1 MPILSRV
8 AIRSALAYLVLGA
21 LGALVYWVNAIWVPL
36 PDLANYTAALSPTY
50 VHLIVVGWLTQFIF
64 GVMYWMFPIIN
75 KTQPRGD
82 TRLAWL
88 AFALLN
94 VGLLLRIVS
103 EPWRSVQP
111 TALNGGLMVASS
123 LLQWLA
129 SAIFVALTWPRV
141 RERGGF

>member
-1 MPILSRV
+1 MPLISRI
-8 AIRSALAYLVLGA
+8 AIRAALAYLVLGA

-36 PDLANYTAALSPTY
+36 PDWATYTSALSPTY

-75 KTQPRGD
+75 KVQPRGN

-88 AFALLN
+88 TFGCLN
-94 VGLLLRIVS
+94 LGLLLRIAS
-103 EPWRSVQP
+103 EPWRSIQP
-111 TALNGGLMVASS
+111 NVMNGWMMVASS
-123 LLQWLA
+123 LLQWSA
-129 SAIFVALTWPRV
+129 SLIFFILTWPRV

>member
-1 MPILSRV
+1 MPLISRI

-21 LGALVYWVNAIWVPL
+21 LGALVYWINAIWVPL
-36 PDLANYTAALSPTY
+36 PDWANYTSALSPTY

-75 KTQPRGD
+75 KVQPRGD

-88 AFALLN
+88 AFGCLN
-94 VGLLLRIVS
+94 LGLLLRIVA
-103 EPWRSVQP
+103 EPWRSIQP
-111 TALNGGLMVASS
+111 TVLNSWLMAASTFLQWVAS
-123 LLQWLA
+123 L
-129 SAIFVALTWPRV
+129 IFGALTWPRV